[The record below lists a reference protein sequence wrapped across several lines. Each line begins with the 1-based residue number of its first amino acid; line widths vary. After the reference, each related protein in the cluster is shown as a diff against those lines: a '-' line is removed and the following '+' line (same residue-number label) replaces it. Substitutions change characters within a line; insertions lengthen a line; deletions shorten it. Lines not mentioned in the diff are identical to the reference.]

1 MLRPKWKIRLSWMA
15 SIGSY
20 GVIWVF
26 FLPDDLINTPLFN
39 IIAFTVVY
47 FGTSWF
53 TKRFKEK
60 SVILRMEPGWI
71 ARFRQGVAGF
81 QLSGAFYKLGLN
93 QAEIPKPLFS
103 AIAEAIHDKVISRYE
118 GAFFLAMFLVHRLRE
133 SYEFDLSNQTVLTLA
148 PMINSWLA
156 NGRIRRSEIT
166 GLEDYYQLAV
176 AEGMY
181 ESKSDWENA
190 FDKFWET
197 KPVSEESTA
206 LEDYTKLAFGET
218 AFFGIE
224 LVEVLESMDDMINVV
239 ESTFPQTGST
249 ESKTKHIARLGLSL
263 VGFIIPV
270 LWLTGGPE
278 ATFSTM
284 TYVPVMSWVSE
295 TIGDDASTYLFIGA
309 FVGGF
314 MVWLFSVYFLAIEG
328 GRLVIRLYYLGLK
341 IGFSSKKR
349 S

>member
-1 MLRPKWKIRLSWMA
+1 
-15 SIGSY
+15 
-20 GVIWVF
+20 
-26 FLPDDLINTPLFN
+26 
-39 IIAFTVVY
+39 
-47 FGTSWF
+47 
-53 TKRFKEK
+53 
-60 SVILRMEPGWI
+60 
-71 ARFRQGVAGF
+71 
-81 QLSGAFYKLGLN
+81 
-93 QAEIPKPLFS
+93 
-103 AIAEAIHDKVISRYE
+103 
-118 GAFFLAMFLVHRLRE
+118 
-133 SYEFDLSNQTVLTLA
+133 
-148 PMINSWLA
+148 
-156 NGRIRRSEIT
+156 GRIRRSEIT